1 MQVAIRRVLPAARQR
16 LVRPQRF
23 GPPTSTRLRLV
34 AQARCLSH
42 TPAFLRPADDSPLPK
57 DSAVEGTE
65 TTEDSNEPTAKK
77 DGAAA
82 AGESPVAAEGD
93 AGFTPEVPH
102 EEMVNS
108 ILEATGGGDAG
119 GDRPPARRGR
129 PAGAKS
135 RTTSRKAVSIP
146 TPELPNWFVQRG
158 VVLREDNQPGP
169 RASSVGIYSEPPET
183 AAESPPPQGGTGKT
197 VESTLFKEETP
208 ETVVAAESTPVESP
222 APEKAI
228 PETNATESEPTAKTN
243 VSESGTVQ
251 GSEMVPETVPETKER
266 YHIHESVWNEL
277 TAYVRTGLLLPQDIF
292 ADGLAATKA
301 HCLLHLPKDG
311 GLYYL
316 DAVAEKLAAEVGAD
330 LVRIDT
336 QDVAEIAGDFL
347 GDSRHSE

>member
-1 MQVAIRRVLPAARQR
+1 MQIAIRRALPAARQR

-42 TPAFLRPADDSPLPK
+42 SPASLRPADDSPLPK

-65 TTEDSNEPTAKK
+65 STKDSNEPTAKK

-82 AGESPVAAEGD
+82 EGG

-108 ILEATGGGDAG
+108 ILEAQGGGDTG

-135 RTTSRKAVSIP
+135 RTTTTRKVVSIP
-146 TPELPNWFVQRG
+146 KPELPSWFVQRG
-158 VVLREDNQPGP
+158 VVLKEDNQPGP
-169 RASSVGIYSEPPET
+169 RASSVGIYSEPPPET
-183 AAESPPPQGGTGKT
+183 AAESPPSHEDSEKT
-197 VESTLFKEETP
+197 VESTRSNEGTP
-208 ETVVAAESTPVESP
+208 KTIVMAESTPTEFP
-222 APEKAI
+222 APEEAI
-228 PETNATESEPTAKTN
+228 PETSATESEPAAGTN
-243 VSESGTVQ
+243 AAESETIP
-251 GSEMVPETVPETKER
+251 ETVPEMVPETKER

-277 TAYVRTGLLLPQDIF
+277 TAYVRTGLLLPHEIF
-292 ADGLAATKA
+292 ADGLAATKS

-311 GLYYL
+311 GMYYL